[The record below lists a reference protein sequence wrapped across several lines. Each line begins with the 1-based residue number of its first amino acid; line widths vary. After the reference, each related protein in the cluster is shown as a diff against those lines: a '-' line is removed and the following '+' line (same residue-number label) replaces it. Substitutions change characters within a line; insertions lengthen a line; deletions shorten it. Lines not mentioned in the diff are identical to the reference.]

1 MLSGLACRNIAN
13 LEVGC
18 VVVDVKAKTSMLVIK
33 IMACMSVD
41 MSLASRLASR
51 LPLMASDSSLV
62 DADTSDLFCGQPGI
76 AGGSTLLKA
85 VLVCIAAP
93 AVPEGKCSAV
103 TFDIKLTHFT
113 CSNPGEAGS

>member
-1 MLSGLACRNIAN
+1 MLSGLACWNRAD

-18 VVVDVKAKTSMLVIK
+18 VVVKDKTSRLVIR

-41 MSLASRLASR
+41 MGLASC
-51 LPLMASDSSLV
+51 LPWMAFASSLV
-62 DADTSDLFCGQPGI
+62 DADNSDLFCGQPGI
-76 AGGSTLLKA
+76 ADGGSTLLKA
-85 VLVCIAAP
+85 VLVRVAAP

-113 CSNPGEAGS
+113 CSNPGEAGSC